1 MNPPDYPLP
10 RGGGSGW
17 GQQIIREATKLPIA
31 LHPHVEDFV
40 RRIVNSSQ
48 DAPTNAGWCPK
59 KYAASNV
66 PVIDIEKTDGKCL
79 EVIKHLLGKA
89 AGFTHRAAYPVAQ
102 AAVITL
108 NADGIYLPH
117 LMFII
122 LKGLKK
128 RRLVV

>member
-1 MNPPDYPLP
+1 MPLFIT
-10 RGGGSGW
+10 W
-17 GQQIIREATKLPIA
+17 
-31 LHPHVEDFV
+31 
-40 RRIVNSSQ
+40 
-48 DAPTNAGWCPK
+48 WCPK

-128 RRLVV
+128 RRPVV

>member
-1 MNPPDYPLP
+1 MKPVIMT
-10 RGGGSGW
+10 GW
-17 GQQIIREATKLPIA
+17 SKLAPKRHIFRHTFMTFHIR
-31 LHPHVEDFV
+31 
-40 RRIVNSSQ
+40 
-48 DAPTNAGWCPK
+48 WCPK

-128 RRLVV
+128 RRPVV

>member
-1 MNPPDYPLP
+1 MYDEFTIQV
-10 RGGGSGW
+10 
-17 GQQIIREATKLPIA
+17 QQQQKKTPI
-31 LHPHVEDFV
+31 
-40 RRIVNSSQ
+40 S
-48 DAPTNAGWCPK
+48 GWCPK

-89 AGFTHRAAYPVAQ
+89 AGFTLRAAYPVAQ

-128 RRLVV
+128 RRPVV

>member
-1 MNPPDYPLP
+1 MPYRPPRFGVARQVTDDGFGL
-10 RGGGSGW
+10 
-17 GQQIIREATKLPIA
+17 IKLA
-31 LHPHVEDFV
+31 QL
-40 RRIVNSSQ
+40 RANLLKR
-48 DAPTNAGWCPK
+48 WCPK

-128 RRLVV
+128 RRPVV